1 MFTVKSIVID
11 IDDNWGD
18 VTYVGLQRVELLD
31 QNGVVIPLTSTDF
44 TAYATSTYTTH
55 TPDKIFDTSLS
66 KIDANTSA
74 WWSNSYQIISQRI
87 VCIFNNEQNIYGLQ
101 VNNVCFSCENL
112 GAKNIRIYLSTD
124 DTQTLTYNAPLDNY
138 IKIFDNILPIHIGA
152 AIIDN
157 FIVFYHSE
165 YEIKLS
171 NHGRQIGDTGNYP
184 TTSGAFDTR
193 INSTANGGALYVA
206 PTGTQN
212 YTTTGIIGQDFYRNV
227 VIIQYKIYIISIT
240 NTANPNSW
248 TFEGYDGSDW
258 IVLDTQTNQYS
269 LFTTGWNTYSIN
281 NSVGYKQY
289 RMNIT
294 ANGGHATQLH
304 IIELEFV
311 GYDSIYKIAGT
322 TMIDSTPTPS
332 TVRVYNNTTGDYI
345 CQQVSNASGVFNI
358 TGLPTEQAVN
368 VVCIAP
374 NSTYNNQ
381 IYRVTPVLI

>member
-1 MFTVKSIVID
+1 MFTANYIIID
-11 IDDNWGD
+11 ILDNWGS
-18 VTYVGLQRVELLD
+18 VSYIGLNKIELLD
-31 QNGVVIPLTSTDF
+31 ETGNIIPMASTDYTITSTG
-44 TAYATSTYTTH
+44 TSNASY
-55 TPDKIFDTSLS
+55 PPELIFDTSVSATGIGWLTSTTSSVRLICQFNES
-66 KIDANTSA
+66 KSFYGMQINNPA
-74 WWSNSYQIISQRI
+74 SNITAGI
-87 VCIFNNEQNIYGLQ
+87 
-101 VNNVCFSCENL
+101 
-112 GAKNIRIYLSTD
+112 KNIKIYVAIDGDIESIYNG
-124 DTQTLTYNAPLDNY
+124 LTGNSIL
-138 IKIFDNILPIHIGA
+138 IFDNIVPIHIN
-152 AIIDN
+152 ISTIRDN

-171 NHGRQIGDTGNYP
+171 NHGRQIGDLGYYP
-184 TTSGAFDTR
+184 ITSGAFDTR
-193 INSTANGGALYVA
+193 TGIAATSGALFVA

-212 YTTTGIIGQDFYRNV
+212 YTTTGVIGQDFYRDV
-227 VIIQYKIYIISIT
+227 VINQYKIYIYSTT

-248 TFEGYDGSDW
+248 TFEGYNGSDW
-258 IVLDTQTNQYS
+258 IVLDAQTNQYS
-269 LFTTGWNTYSIN
+269 LFTIGWNTYSIN

-304 IIELEFV
+304 IIELEFL